1 MSTQTLQ
8 SMLAQ
13 VNALRATGTTCG
25 GVRYPAVPALQLQ
38 GNLTR
43 AADAHAADMAS
54 RDYFSHNSQDGTDP
68 GTRMSRAGYRWSAW
82 AENIAA
88 GQPTPASVI
97 SGWFASAGHCQNF
110 MSSAVTQVGFGY
122 AESASSTY
130 KKYWV
135 ADLGRP
141 A

>member
-1 MSTQTLQ
+1 
-8 SMLAQ
+8 MLNQ
-13 VNALRATGTTCG
+13 VNALRASGTSCG
-25 GVRYPAVPALQLQ
+25 GVPYPPVPALQLQ

-54 RDYFSHNSQDGTDP
+54 RDYFSHNSLDGTDP
-68 GTRMSRAGYRWSAW
+68 GTRMTRAGYRWSAW

-97 SGWFASAGHCQNF
+97 GGWFASAGHCQNF
-110 MSSAVTQVGFGY
+110 MSSAVTQVGFGF
-122 AESASSTY
+122 AENPGSTY
-130 KKYWV
+130 RTYWV